1 MVAPGEQV
9 SLTLKREFSEETMN
23 SLELPE
29 DEVKTIAKKVDAT
42 FQKGKEVRPV
52 NSYSNRATKSSLTY
66 TYFHWLLSTGNVMH
80 CSNK

>member
-1 MVAPGEQV
+1 MGVWVALASWRVLQGMVAPGEQV

-52 NSYSNRATKSSLTY
+52 S
-66 TYFHWLLSTGNVMH
+66 
-80 CSNK
+80 